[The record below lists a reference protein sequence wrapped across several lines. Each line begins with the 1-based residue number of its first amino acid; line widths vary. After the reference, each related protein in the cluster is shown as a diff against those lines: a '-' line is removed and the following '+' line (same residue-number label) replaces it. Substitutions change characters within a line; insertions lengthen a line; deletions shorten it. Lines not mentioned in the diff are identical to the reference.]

1 MESRL
6 RTHLSSHVGQ
16 GMAALLLAQPLLDVL
31 SYFMQEAGSTA
42 FTTALRMAM
51 LAAVA
56 LYGFL
61 LAEKKRP
68 YYILG
73 GVLLGFWLLHMAN
86 CFRLGYQDPVGDA
99 AEFLKL
105 AQFPLWTLAFSTFL
119 RQREGL
125 DTLSAACL
133 AGDFVLILGV
143 IALSYAVGMPE
154 YTYDYADRGVQLGVM
169 GWFGVHSAQSA
180 IVTLLVPGML
190 LWAYRKGKL
199 WLFTLCSLFG
209 FGLLY
214 FTGTRVA
221 YVGAILIAGG
231 FLALVLLGRKRYV
244 LCLPLAAA
252 LAALVVFQGASPMAQ
267 RRSMASDT
275 ESYYIEKSQEIMGED
290 AGFVYEEG
298 EEVPPQV
305 LEKLRTLYTQ
315 VFGKEGL
322 YHATLLGDLIDKF
335 GVDAVMEA
343 YDYTVDGQTLYD
355 MRTKKIKAM
364 ELTWQGK
371 DFPTRLLG
379 FEHGESYIGENNYD
393 PETDFHALLY
403 FYGYGGAALYLAFC
417 AWFPLLAL
425 WQLIK
430 HRRRFWQYP
439 WVPAGTFLLQLALGF
454 GAALLSGS
462 VLRRPSVTVYLALA
476 AALLAHCLAR
486 WDREQNAGCAGEK
499 NMV

>member
-1 MESRL
+1 M
-6 RTHLSSHVGQ
+6 
-16 GMAALLLAQPLLDVL
+16 
-31 SYFMQEAGSTA
+31 
-42 FTTALRMAM
+42 
-51 LAAVA
+51 
-56 LYGFL
+56 
-61 LAEKKRP
+61 
-68 YYILG
+68 
-73 GVLLGFWLLHMAN
+73 LLGFWLLHMAN

-119 RQREGL
+119 RQRDGL

-133 AGDFVLILGV
+133 AGDFALILGV

-199 WLFTLCSLFG
+199 WLFTLCSLLG

-231 FLALVLLGRKRYV
+231 FLVLVLLGRRRYV

-290 AGFVYEEG
+290 AGFVYEPG
-298 EEVPPQV
+298 EEIPPQV

-343 YDYTVDGQTLYD
+343 YGYTADGQTLYD

-476 AALLAHCLAR
+476 AALLSHCLTR

>member
-51 LAAVA
+51 LAAVS
-56 LYGFL
+56 LCGFL

-73 GVLLGFWLLHMAN
+73 GVLLGFWVLHMAN

-133 AGDFVLILGV
+133 AGDFALILGV

-199 WLFTLCSLFG
+199 WLFTLCSLLG

-231 FLALVLLGRKRYV
+231 FLVLVLLGRKRYV

-290 AGFVYEEG
+290 AISSMSPGRKSRPRCWRSSAPCTPRSLAKRACTT
-298 EEVPPQV
+298 PPS
-305 LEKLRTLYTQ
+305 
-315 VFGKEGL
+315 
-322 YHATLLGDLIDKF
+322 
-335 GVDAVMEA
+335 
-343 YDYTVDGQTLYD
+343 
-355 MRTKKIKAM
+355 
-364 ELTWQGK
+364 W
-371 DFPTRLLG
+371 
-379 FEHGESYIGENNYD
+379 
-393 PETDFHALLY
+393 
-403 FYGYGGAALYLAFC
+403 
-417 AWFPLLAL
+417 
-425 WQLIK
+425 
-430 HRRRFWQYP
+430 
-439 WVPAGTFLLQLALGF
+439 GT
-454 GAALLSGS
+454 
-462 VLRRPSVTVYLALA
+462 
-476 AALLAHCLAR
+476 
-486 WDREQNAGCAGEK
+486 
-499 NMV
+499 